1 MYTESV
7 GFVIARTKSTV
18 ITVTNSWPINYF
30 NIAKGKTTRRKKQQN
45 ESNTKTLLSKQKGGR
60 I

>member
-7 GFVIARTKSTV
+7 GFGIARTKSTV

-30 NIAKGKTTRRKKQQN
+30 NVTKGMTTKRKKN
-45 ESNTKTLLSKQKGGR
+45 KIKQKQY
-60 I
+60 